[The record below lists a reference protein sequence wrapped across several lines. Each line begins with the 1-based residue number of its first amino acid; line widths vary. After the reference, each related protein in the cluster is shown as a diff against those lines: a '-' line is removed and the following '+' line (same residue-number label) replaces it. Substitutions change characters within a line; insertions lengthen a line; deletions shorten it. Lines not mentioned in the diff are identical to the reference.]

1 LELNKIHSAFTSL
14 SKQYNFEEEHTKFTI
29 DLLKNKFISFL
40 GYEKENTAEFGEL
53 IDIQQSFFKSYLKR
67 SAVEKVEEGM
77 PYTSDK
83 IKQFKVS
90 VLQ

>member
-1 LELNKIHSAFTSL
+1 MEFNKIHSAFTCL

-29 DLLKNKFISFL
+29 DLLKNKFIAFL
-40 GYEKENTAEFGEL
+40 GYEKENTAEFSEL

-67 SAVEKVEEGM
+67 SAVEKPEEGT